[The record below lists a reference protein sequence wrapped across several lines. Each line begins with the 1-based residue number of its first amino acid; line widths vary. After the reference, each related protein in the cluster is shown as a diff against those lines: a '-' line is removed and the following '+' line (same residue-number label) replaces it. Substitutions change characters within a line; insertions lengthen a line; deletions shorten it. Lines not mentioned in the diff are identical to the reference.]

1 MDKGFYSSKNVNE
14 LFNRHMKFTI
24 ALPFSSDFAKE
35 QVENI
40 RDTITN
46 HDNFISVNN
55 QNLFCVSSLNKWEEK
70 RRIYVH
76 VFYNAATAAADYEAF
91 LNKMHQWEN
100 EIKTGKLVE
109 ENQKYYAKFFVVRN
123 TPKRGKQISYNQ
135 QAIDAYKRNAAGY
148 LVLISNDIKD
158 SVEALTVYR
167 AKDVVEKSFDN
178 LKNTLDMKRLRV
190 HLQENMKGRLF
201 IQFIALILASYIHK
215 VMSEKDLFKIGS
227 MSFIL
232 KELDLLNIVS
242 ITGTKKPIISELT
255 KKQRDIFKAF
265 GIDPQTYV

>member
-1 MDKGFYSSKNVNE
+1 
-14 LFNRHMKFTI
+14 
-24 ALPFSSDFAKE
+24 
-35 QVENI
+35 
-40 RDTITN
+40 
-46 HDNFISVNN
+46 
-55 QNLFCVSSLNKWEEK
+55 
-70 RRIYVH
+70 
-76 VFYNAATAAADYEAF
+76 
-91 LNKMHQWEN
+91 
-100 EIKTGKLVE
+100 
-109 ENQKYYAKFFVVRN
+109 VRN

-135 QAIDAYKRNAAGY
+135 QAIDAYKKNAAGY

-158 SVEALTVYR
+158 PIEALTVYR

-232 KELDLLNIVS
+232 KELDLLNTVS
-242 ITGTKKPIISELT
+242 FTGTKKPIISELT

-265 GIDPQTYV
+265 GIDQQTYV